1 MQVTTSDSSRLS
13 LRLPKEPD
21 SPRLNP
27 VVFPAIRKYRTCSLD
42 SRRAAR
48 NYRAAASLV
57 FSAPLEA
64 SKASR

>member
-27 VVFPAIRKYRTCSLD
+27 VVFPAIRKYRTCSSD
-42 SRRAAR
+42 SRMATRK
-48 NYRAAASLV
+48 L
-57 FSAPLEA
+57 
-64 SKASR
+64 SRGR